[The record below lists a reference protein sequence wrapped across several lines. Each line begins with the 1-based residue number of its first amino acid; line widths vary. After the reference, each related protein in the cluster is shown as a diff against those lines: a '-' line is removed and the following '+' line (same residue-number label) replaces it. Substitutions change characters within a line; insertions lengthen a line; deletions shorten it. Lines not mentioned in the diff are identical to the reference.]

1 MNLTNKFKEKGIIY
15 YCIIKINKLKQ
26 TRYLNM
32 KDLDY
37 YETKFKEYGWNKYL
51 SSLYEW
57 YIQGKDIKELAQLI
71 VKIENQ
77 SNPLPN
83 IRTDGKAKVKCD
95 SRGYRIK
102 APKSTK
108 IFVGAQKGF
117 NPMFDGKRAWT
128 EREIFLDDDD
138 DIIPEETQSLVNKEM
153 ETPNIALNDPLG
165 KNSTYIKNSFLWKYI
180 QTRDKNILNE
190 HTTIDLLADLYIE
203 INRYPEIL
211 ASIFPNRV
219 NRFPERELS
228 VIWGKYET
236 FITKWKRLIRDNKQ
250 EGFRDEDLELLI
262 INLKRHLGNKTD
274 NCSKIINLYKTGRL
288 TYIEFI
294 DQLTKELGRYS
305 YKLALTMYEFSLIL
319 GGYVNFTND
328 ILGKINNPSHQRYN
342 PNYKLS
348 IERLDDIKDNIHT
361 ILLNK
366 TEKCFEIIKKY
377 KDFNPDLKKYKHQQ
391 YTINNPRFFEVIDA
405 ILVAYFFGLLCADGY
420 KSSSSY
426 KIGIELS
433 TNDKD
438 RLLLFAESI
447 GFDISRIKDRVR
459 FYRVNGVLKSSQ
471 MSVLSFICKD
481 MYNDLDNNQFSE
493 YKKYNIGLPN
503 CILESIRKAKQEA
516 FENGADWMDTYWG
529 KVALAFLLGFYD
541 GDGTLDKR
549 ENQICAR
556 IYSSNKDFLDQVKDA
571 FEIKNDVLTNT
582 EPGEI
587 RYIFGEPF
595 VSRGYYL
602 LTLGVKVFTGM
613 LNSFSDSMPRKRPI
627 KYRNS

>member
-1 MNLTNKFKEKGIIY
+1 M
-15 YCIIKINKLKQ
+15 IKK
-26 TRYLNM
+26 T
-32 KDLDY
+32 
-37 YETKFKEYGWNKYL
+37 
-51 SSLYEW
+51 
-57 YIQGKDIKELAQLI
+57 
-71 VKIENQ
+71 
-77 SNPLPN
+77 
-83 IRTDGKAKVKCD
+83 
-95 SRGYRIK
+95 
-102 APKSTK
+102 
-108 IFVGAQKGF
+108 
-117 NPMFDGKRAWT
+117 GKRVAHLYISKKT
-128 EREIFLDDDD
+128 REFVSYISRRLEQLKEIKKEIFLDEIINNESSKLQNFKNVLRENLYKCTELRMDEKSLIINILQKEKFDEYDKKKLINILSKFPTENLISLLGNDFEELKELINDND

-153 ETPNIALNDPLG
+153 ENPNIALSNPIG
-165 KNSTYIKNSFLWKYI
+165 KNSSYIKNSFLWKYI

-203 INRYPEIL
+203 INRYSEIL

-228 VIWGKYET
+228 VIWGKYKT

-250 EGFRDEDLELLI
+250 EGFRDEDLELLR
-262 INLKRHLGNKTD
+262 INLKRYLGNKAIY
-274 NCSKIINLYKTGRL
+274 CSKIINLYKSGRL
-288 TYIEFI
+288 TYIEFV

-305 YKLALTMYEFSLIL
+305 NKIALTMEEFSMIL
-319 GGYVNFTND
+319 GGYVNIIND
-328 ILGKINNPSHQRYN
+328 ILGKIRLPSHQRYN
-342 PNYKLS
+342 SNYKFS

-366 TEKCFEIIKKY
+366 AEKCFKIIEKY

-426 KIGIELS
+426 RIGIELS

-438 RLLLFAESI
+438 RLTLFAESI
-447 GFDISRIKDRVR
+447 GFDIKRIKDRVR
-459 FYRVNGVLKSSQ
+459 FYHVNGVLKSSQ

-481 MYNDLDNNQFSE
+481 MYFDLDNNQFSE

-503 CILESIRKAKQEA
+503 CILESIRKAKREA
-516 FENGADWMDTYWG
+516 FETDVDWMDTHWG

-549 ENQICAR
+549 SKMSAR
-556 IYSSNKDFLDQVKDA
+556 IYSSNKNFLDQVKEI

-582 EPGEI
+582 KTGEI
-587 RYIFGEPF
+587 RYIFGEPV

-602 LTLGVKVFTGM
+602 LPLGVKVFIGM
-613 LNSFSDSMPRKRPI
+613 LDSFSDSMQRKRPLE
-627 KYRNS
+627 YRNS